1 MVQRLAGSASPCLR
15 QLSLER
21 ATRRVSWGIV
31 NYQDFSTTLP
41 GKATA
46 DNASKVVP
54 GRVHLSAH
62 YAPPTKPPSARPVET
77 RKSQLIRTYTSLLR
91 TSPVILLFQHS
102 NLTATEWA
110 AVRRELKRA
119 VAAVPTSSPTP
130 GADPLYFATRIQL
143 QVLRTNMFDVALKIV
158 EFHSPE
164 KAGAL
169 ASTPRT
175 ARGPLVH
182 DLSQAAYDAVRR
194 TSIPAESSYTQLEPL
209 MVGPLAALVLPA
221 VSPAHLAA
229 ALSVLAPVPGK
240 FPMPTRKRCPGY
252 HDATCQNGLAKL
264 VLVGGRIEGKTFDQ
278 TGINWVGGIQ
288 GGLEGLRGQLVG
300 ILQGAGLGVTTALE
314 GGGRNIWLALE
325 GRKSQ
330 LEEEAKG
337 EVGEVKVPAG
347 GAADAII

>member
-1 MVQRLAGSASPCLR
+1 MAQRLAVPARTCLR
-15 QLSLER
+15 HLTSER
-21 ATRRVSWGIV
+21 ATRRISWGIASW
-31 NYQDFSTTLP
+31 QHFSTTLP
-41 GKATA
+41 GKATT
-46 DNASKVVP
+46 SKSIA
-54 GRVHLSAH
+54 GGGQLSADFT
-62 YAPPTKPPSARPVET
+62 PPTKPPSARPVET

-119 VAAVPTSSPTP
+119 VAAVPASSPAP
-130 GADPLYFATRIQL
+130 GADPLDLATRIQL

-158 EFHSPE
+158 EFYSPE
-164 KAGAL
+164 TAGAL

-194 TSIPAESSYTQLEPL
+194 TNTPPESSYTQLEPL
-209 MVGPLAALVLPA
+209 MVGPLAALMLPA

-240 FPMPTRKRCPGY
+240 FPPPTRKKCPGY
-252 HDATCQNGLAKL
+252 HDATCQNGLAKI
-264 VLVGGRIEGKTFDQ
+264 VLVGGRIEGRAFDQ
-278 TGINWVGGIQ
+278 SGINWVGGIQ
-288 GGLEGLRGQLVG
+288 GGLDGLRGQLVG
-300 ILQGAGLGVTTALE
+300 ILQGAGLGLTTALE

-325 GRKSQ
+325 GRKTQ
-330 LEEEAKG
+330 LEEAK
-337 EVGEVKVPAG
+337 
-347 GAADAII
+347 